1 MDDDAKTRMT
11 VRPASVPPVAA
22 AETIGR
28 YRVVSQIGAGG
39 MGVVLKAWDPSLGR
53 IVAIK
58 RLSTEASTELE
69 ALRLHR
75 EAQAIAQ
82 LSHPNVIAVYEVGSA
97 DGGMYVA
104 MEYVEGLTLAKLI
117 EQRRPRREEILRLF
131 TQAARGLAAAHDAG
145 IVHRDFKPANVLVG
159 NDGRVRV
166 LDFGIARR
174 LGSEDGERPTSS
186 LRAGM
191 LHEDLTKSGAMLGTP
206 RYMAPEQFMGLDV
219 DARADRFAFSVA
231 LYEAL
236 TFTRPFD
243 GGESMMDLAMN
254 VIHGRIRSIP
264 SELGLPVWLS
274 ELVSVGLAPKPE
286 DRGGDMRDVVA
297 ELERDRGLAR
307 RASLDG
313 SSTDDLLAAFPPPED
328 AETAERVAWLRAR
341 LEHAAELKRMG
352 DFAGALGLA
361 ALVVREAE
369 EVEYG
374 PLRAASLYTLG
385 SLQHRMGDA
394 ASARATLYTS
404 AEVAAAA
411 GDDWQVANVWV
422 ALVGVVGGGLSRFE
436 EAEALA
442 RVASVAIMRLGG
454 NPAFSSRLANA
465 RGRNLLRAG
474 HGQEALRAYEIA
486 LALDEEVRGPD
497 HPLVAVTLA
506 NAAEVELVLERP
518 ATARVRLDRAVEILK
533 RANKRGPT
541 LARCWHLVGRA
552 YLAESR
558 FLEASRALESARVI
572 FGRYPDRAAD
582 LRAVEAALATCGG
595 G

>member
-1 MDDDAKTRMT
+1 MTDETKTRVT
-11 VRPASVPPVAA
+11 ARPPTGDAA
-22 AETIGR
+22 PAGEMVGR
-28 YRVVSQIGAGG
+28 YRVISTIGVGG
-39 MGVVLKAWDPSLGR
+39 MGTVVKAWDPTLGR

-58 RLSTEASTELE
+58 RVTTSSATPLE
-69 ALRLHR
+69 TLRLHR

-82 LSHPNVIAVYEVGSA
+82 LSHPNVIAVFEVGSA
-97 DGGMYVA
+97 DGGIYVA

-117 EQRRPRREEILRLF
+117 EQRRPKREEILRLF

-174 LGSEDGERPTSS
+174 VGSEEGERPAVS
-186 LRAGM
+186 LRAGV
-191 LHEDLTKSGAMLGTP
+191 LQEDLTKSGAMLGTP
-206 RYMAPEQFMGLDV
+206 RYMAPEQFMGLEV

-236 TFTRPFD
+236 TFSRPFE
-243 GGESMMDLAMN
+243 GGTDVVELAMN
-254 VIHGRIRSIP
+254 VINGRVRSIP
-264 SELGLPVWLS
+264 SELGLPGWLVD
-274 ELVSVGLAPKPE
+274 LVKVGLEPKPE
-286 DRGGDMRDVVA
+286 QRGGSMREVVA

-307 RASLDG
+307 RAALDG

-328 AETAERVAWLRAR
+328 SATAEKVAWLRAR
-341 LEHAAELKRMG
+341 LEHAAELKRIG

-394 ASARATLYTS
+394 ASARATLYGS
-404 AEVAAAA
+404 AEIAAAA

-422 ALVGVVGGGLSRFE
+422 ALVDVVGKGLSRFE
-436 EAEALA
+436 ESEALA
-442 RVASVAIMRLGG
+442 RVAAVAIARLGG
-454 NPAFSSRLANA
+454 NPALSSRLSNA
-465 RGRNLLRAG
+465 RGRALLAEGR
-474 HGQEALRAYEIA
+474 EVDALRAFEIA
-486 LALDEEVRGPD
+486 LALDEEVRGPE

-506 NAAEVELVLERP
+506 NAAEVELALGRP
-518 ATARVRLDRAVEILK
+518 ALARLRLDRAVDILK

-541 LARCWHLVGRA
+541 LARALHLVGRA
-552 YLAESR
+552 FLAESR
-558 FLEASRALESARVI
+558 FLEASRALDAARVI
-572 FGRYPDRAAD
+572 FERYPDRARD
-582 LRAVEAALATCGG
+582 LAAVVAALAACTS
-595 G
+595 